1 MSNII
6 QKDQPPKIGLVSL
19 GCPKALVDS
28 EVLVN
33 KLQKLGYGISPD
45 YNNADAVVVNTCGF
59 LDSAKAE
66 SLNAIGEALN
76 ENGKVIVTGCLGST
90 PEFIRESHPNVMTI
104 TGPQKFNEVLD
115 SITENIPLK
124 SNHFEAKPS
133 SSYVKLTPRHYS
145 YLKISEGCNHKC
157 SFCIIPSLRGP
168 LKSRPMTSIISEAKS
183 LVERGTKELLV
194 ISQDTSAYGL
204 DLKFEEVS
212 VNGKTLKT
220 NIYNL
225 VNELGSL
232 GVWVRLHYIYPYPHV
247 RKLIPLMDRNYVLPY
262 LDVPFQHAHPDV
274 LKRMARPSNNV
285 HDLEQISEW
294 RSINPDLS
302 IRSTFIV
309 GFPGETESEF
319 NFLLDWLE
327 EAKIDRVG
335 CFKYEDVSGA
345 RSNLMGGHVQ
355 DDIIEDRYHRFMRK
369 AQEISAWKL
378 KEKVG
383 KTYTCVIDTV
393 EADQLL
399 CRTIFDAPEIDG
411 LVSIRTSQTN
421 HHIGD
426 RLEVKIQA
434 SSEYDLIGE
443 LVEY

>member
-1 MSNII
+1 MDRNSPN
-6 QKDQPPKIGLVSL
+6 IGLVSL

-28 EVLVN
+28 EVLIN
-33 KLQKLGYGISPD
+33 KLQKLGYGISPTYD
-45 YNNADAVVVNTCGF
+45 NADAVVVNTCGF

-90 PEFIRESHPNVMTI
+90 PEFIRQSHPNVMTI
-104 TGPQKFNEVLD
+104 TGPQKFTEVLD
-115 SITENIPLK
+115 SITENIPIK
-124 SNHFEAKPS
+124 TNPFEAKPS

-168 LKSRPMTSIISEAKS
+168 LKSRSLNSILSEAKT

-204 DLKFEEVS
+204 DLKFEEVI
-212 VNGKTLKT
+212 VDGKKLKT

-225 VNELGSL
+225 VNELASL
-232 GVWVRLHYIYPYPHV
+232 GAWVRLHYIYPYPHV
-247 RKLIPLMDRNYVLPY
+247 KQLIPLMDHKRVLPY

-285 HDLEQISEW
+285 HDLQQISQW
-294 RSINPDLS
+294 RSINPDLN

-319 NFLLDWLE
+319 SFLLDWLE
-327 EAKIDRVG
+327 EAKINRVG
-335 CFKYEDVSGA
+335 CFKYENVSGA
-345 RSNLMGGHVQ
+345 RSNLMEDHIP
-355 DDIIEDRYHRFMRK
+355 DDVIEDRFNRFMIK
-369 AQEISAWKL
+369 AQELSESTL
-378 KEKVG
+378 QEKVG

-393 EADQLL
+393 EPEKLI
-399 CRTIFDAPEIDG
+399 CRTVFDAPEIDG
-411 LVSIRTSQTN
+411 LVFVPKNQTN
-421 HHIGD
+421 HCVGD
-426 RLEVKIQA
+426 RVLVKIKA
-434 SSEYDLIGE
+434 SSEYDLEGD
-443 LVEY
+443 LT

>member
-1 MSNII
+1 MI
-6 QKDQPPKIGLVSL
+6 QKDEPPKIGLVSL

-115 SITENIPLK
+115 SITENVPLK

-183 LVERGTKELLV
+183 LVERGAKELLV

-204 DLKFEEVS
+204 DLRFEEVS

-247 RKLIPLMDRNYVLPY
+247 RKLIPLMDQNYVLPY

-294 RSINPDLS
+294 RSVNPDLS

-345 RSNLMGGHVQ
+345 RSNLMGDHVQ

-383 KTYTCVIDTV
+383 KTYACVIDTV

-411 LVSIRTSQTN
+411 LVSIPTSQTN
-421 HHIGD
+421 HHVGD

-434 SSEYDLIGE
+434 SSEYDLTGE
-443 LVEY
+443 LVQF

>member
-1 MSNII
+1 MDRNSPN
-6 QKDQPPKIGLVSL
+6 IGLVSL

-28 EVLVN
+28 EVLIN
-33 KLQKLGYGISPD
+33 KLQKLGYGISPTYD
-45 YNNADAVVVNTCGF
+45 NADAVVVNTCGF

-90 PEFIRESHPNVMTI
+90 PEFIRQSHPNVMTI
-104 TGPQKFNEVLD
+104 TGPQKFTEVLD
-115 SITENIPLK
+115 SITENIPIK
-124 SNHFEAKPS
+124 TNPFEAKPS

-168 LKSRPMTSIISEAKS
+168 LKSRSLNSILSEAKT

-204 DLKFEEVS
+204 DLKFEEVI
-212 VNGKTLKT
+212 VDGKKLKT

-225 VNELGSL
+225 VNELASL
-232 GVWVRLHYIYPYPHV
+232 GAWVRLHYIYPYPHV
-247 RKLIPLMDRNYVLPY
+247 KQLIPLMDHKRVLPY

-285 HDLEQISEW
+285 HDLQQISQW
-294 RSINPDLS
+294 RSINPDLN

-319 NFLLDWLE
+319 SFLLDWLE
-327 EAKIDRVG
+327 EAKINRVG
-335 CFKYEDVSGA
+335 CFKYENVSGA
-345 RSNLMGGHVQ
+345 RSNLMEDHIQ
-355 DDIIEDRYHRFMRK
+355 DDVIEDRFNRFMIK
-369 AQEISAWKL
+369 AQELSESTL
-378 KEKVG
+378 QEKVG

-393 EADQLL
+393 EPEKLI
-399 CRTIFDAPEIDG
+399 CRTVFDAPEIDG
-411 LVSIRTSQTN
+411 LVYVPNKHAN
-421 HHIGD
+421 HCVGD
-426 RLEVKIQA
+426 RVLVKIKA
-434 SSEYDLIGE
+434 SSEYDLEGD
-443 LVEY
+443 LT

>member
-1 MSNII
+1 MDKNSPN
-6 QKDQPPKIGLVSL
+6 IGLVSL

-28 EVLVN
+28 EVLIN
-33 KLQKLGYGISPD
+33 KLQKLGYGISPTYD
-45 YNNADAVVVNTCGF
+45 NADAVVVNTCGF

-90 PEFIRESHPNVMTI
+90 PEFILESHPNVMTI

-115 SITENIPLK
+115 SITEHVPIK
-124 SNHFEAKPS
+124 SNPFEAKPS
-133 SSYVKLTPRHYS
+133 SSYVKLTPKHYS

-157 SFCIIPSLRGP
+157 SFCIIPSLRGS
-168 LKSRPMTSIISEAKS
+168 LKSRSMTSIISEAKR

-204 DLKFEEVS
+204 DLKYEEIS
-212 VNGKTLKT
+212 INGKKLKT

-225 VNELGSL
+225 VNELSSL

-247 RKLIPLMDRNYVLPY
+247 KKLIPLMNENTVLPY

-274 LKRMARPSNNV
+274 LKRMVRPSNHV

-294 RSINPDLS
+294 RSVNPDLS

-319 NFLLDWLE
+319 KFLLDWLE

-345 RSNLMGGHVQ
+345 RSNLMENQIQ
-355 DDIIEDRYHRFMRK
+355 DDIKEDRYNRFMRK
-369 AQEISAWKL
+369 AQEISKLKL

-383 KTYTCVIDTV
+383 KTYSCVVDK
-393 EADQLL
+393 EEPDQLL
-399 CRTIFDAPEIDG
+399 CRSIFDAPEIDG
-411 LVSIRTSQTN
+411 LVYVPNNRTAHSV
-421 HHIGD
+421 GD
-426 RLEVKIQA
+426 LIKVKIKN

-443 LVEY
+443 LT

>member
-1 MSNII
+1 MDRNSPN
-6 QKDQPPKIGLVSL
+6 IGLVSL

-28 EVLVN
+28 EVLIN
-33 KLQKLGYGISPD
+33 KLQKLGYGISPTYD
-45 YNNADAVVVNTCGF
+45 NADAVVVNTCGF

-90 PEFIRESHPNVMTI
+90 PEFIRQSHPNVMTI
-104 TGPQKFNEVLD
+104 TGPQKFTEVLD
-115 SITENIPLK
+115 SITENIPIK
-124 SNHFEAKPS
+124 TNPFEAKPS

-168 LKSRPMTSIISEAKS
+168 LKSRSLNSILSEAKT

-204 DLKFEEVS
+204 DLKFEEVI
-212 VNGKTLKT
+212 VDGKKLKT

-225 VNELGSL
+225 VNELASL
-232 GVWVRLHYIYPYPHV
+232 GAWVRLHYIYPYPHV
-247 RKLIPLMDRNYVLPY
+247 KQLIPLMDHKRVLPY

-285 HDLEQISEW
+285 HDLQQISQW
-294 RSINPDLS
+294 RSINPDLN

-319 NFLLDWLE
+319 SFLLDWLE
-327 EAKIDRVG
+327 EAKINRVG
-335 CFKYEDVSGA
+335 CFKYENVSGA
-345 RSNLMGGHVQ
+345 RSNLLEDHIP
-355 DDIIEDRYHRFMRK
+355 DDVIEDRFNRFMIK
-369 AQEISAWKL
+369 AQELSESTL
-378 KEKVG
+378 QEKVG

-393 EADQLL
+393 EPEKLI
-399 CRTIFDAPEIDG
+399 CRTVFDAPEIDG
-411 LVSIRTSQTN
+411 LVYVPRKQTN
-421 HHIGD
+421 HCVGD
-426 RLEVKIQA
+426 RVLVKIKA
-434 SSEYDLIGE
+434 SSEYDLEGD
-443 LVEY
+443 LT

>member
-1 MSNII
+1 MSNGS
-6 QKDQPPKIGLVSL
+6 PKIGLVSL

-28 EVLVN
+28 EILIN
-33 KLQKLGYGISPD
+33 KLKKLGYGISPTYD
-45 YNNADAVVVNTCGF
+45 NADAVVVNTCGF

-76 ENGKVIVTGCLGST
+76 ENGKVIVTGCLGAT
-90 PEFIRESHPNVMTI
+90 PEFIRKSHPDVMTI
-104 TGPQKFNEVLD
+104 TGPQKFNEVLN
-115 SITENIPLK
+115 SITEIIPVK
-124 SNHFEAKPS
+124 SNRFEAKPS

-168 LKSRPMTSIISEAKS
+168 LESRSMTSIISEAKN
-183 LVERGTKELLV
+183 LVEMGTKELLV

-212 VNGKTLKT
+212 INGKKLKS

-247 RKLIPLMDRNYVLPY
+247 RQLIPLMDQNRVLPY

-285 HDLEQISEW
+285 HDLDQISEW
-294 RSINPDLS
+294 RSINPDIN

-309 GFPGETESEF
+309 GFPGETESQF

-345 RSNLMGGHVQ
+345 RSNLMEDHVQ
-355 DDIIEDRYHRFMRK
+355 DDIIEDRFDRFMRK
-369 AQEISAWKL
+369 AQEISALKL
-378 KEKVG
+378 KEKIG
-383 KTYTCVIDTV
+383 KTYTCIIDTV
-393 EADQLL
+393 EESQIV
-399 CRTIFDAPEIDG
+399 CRTMFDAPEIDG
-411 LVSIRTSQTN
+411 LVYVSSDQKAYSV
-421 HHIGD
+421 GD
-426 RLEVKIQA
+426 RLKIKIKD
-434 SSEYDLIGE
+434 SSEYDLTGE
-443 LVEY
+443 FV

>member
-1 MSNII
+1 MDRNSPN
-6 QKDQPPKIGLVSL
+6 IGLVSL

-28 EVLVN
+28 EVLIN
-33 KLQKLGYGISPD
+33 KLQKLGYGISPTYD
-45 YNNADAVVVNTCGF
+45 NADAVVVNTCGF

-90 PEFIRESHPNVMTI
+90 PEFIRQSHPNVMTI
-104 TGPQKFNEVLD
+104 TGPQKFTEVLD
-115 SITENIPLK
+115 SITENIPIK
-124 SNHFEAKPS
+124 TNPFEAKPS

-168 LKSRPMTSIISEAKS
+168 LKSRSLNSILSEAKT

-204 DLKFEEVS
+204 DLKFEEVI
-212 VNGKTLKT
+212 VDGKKLKT

-225 VNELGSL
+225 VNELASL
-232 GVWVRLHYIYPYPHV
+232 GAWVRLHYIYPYPHV
-247 RKLIPLMDRNYVLPY
+247 KQLIPLMDHKRVLPY

-319 NFLLDWLE
+319 SFLLDWV
-327 EAKIDRVG
+327 R
-335 CFKYEDVSGA
+335 
-345 RSNLMGGHVQ
+345 GG
-355 DDIIEDRYHRFMRK
+355 K
-369 AQEISAWKL
+369 
-378 KEKVG
+378 
-383 KTYTCVIDTV
+383 
-393 EADQLL
+393 
-399 CRTIFDAPEIDG
+399 
-411 LVSIRTSQTN
+411 N
-421 HHIGD
+421 
-426 RLEVKIQA
+426 
-434 SSEYDLIGE
+434 
-443 LVEY
+443 

>member
-1 MSNII
+1 M
-6 QKDQPPKIGLVSL
+6 
-19 GCPKALVDS
+19 A
-28 EVLVN
+28 
-33 KLQKLGYGISPD
+33 
-45 YNNADAVVVNTCGF
+45 
-59 LDSAKAE
+59 
-66 SLNAIGEALN
+66 
-76 ENGKVIVTGCLGST
+76 
-90 PEFIRESHPNVMTI
+90 I

-115 SITENIPLK
+115 SITDNVPVK
-124 SNHFEAKPS
+124 SNRFEAKPS
-133 SSYVKLTPRHYS
+133 SSYIKLTPKHYS

-168 LKSRPMTSIISEAKS
+168 LKSRPMNSILSEAKA

-204 DLKFEEVS
+204 DSKFEEVS
-212 VNGKTLKT
+212 VNGKKLKT

-225 VNELGSL
+225 VNELRSL

-247 RKLIPLMDRNYVLPY
+247 RKLIPLMDQNYVLPY

-294 RSINPDLS
+294 RSINQELS

-335 CFKYEDVSGA
+335 CFKYEDVYGA
-345 RSNLMGGHVQ
+345 RSNSMEGHVQ
-355 DDIIEDRYHRFMRK
+355 NDIIEDRYDRFMRK
-369 AQEISAWKL
+369 AQEYL
-378 KEKVG
+378 
-383 KTYTCVIDTV
+383 
-393 EADQLL
+393 Q
-399 CRTIFDAPEIDG
+399 
-411 LVSIRTSQTN
+411 
-421 HHIGD
+421 
-426 RLEVKIQA
+426 
-434 SSEYDLIGE
+434 
-443 LVEY
+443 

>member
-1 MSNII
+1 MDKNSPN
-6 QKDQPPKIGLVSL
+6 IGLVSL

-28 EVLVN
+28 EVLIN
-33 KLQKLGYGISPD
+33 KLQQLGYGISPTYD
-45 YNNADAVVVNTCGF
+45 NADAVVVNTCGF

-90 PEFIRESHPNVMTI
+90 PEFILESHPNVMTI

-115 SITENIPLK
+115 SITEHVPIK
-124 SNHFEAKPS
+124 SNPFEAKPS
-133 SSYVKLTPRHYS
+133 SSYVKLTPKHYS

-157 SFCIIPSLRGP
+157 SFCIIPSLRGS
-168 LKSRPMTSIISEAKS
+168 LKSRSMTSIISEAKR

-204 DLKFEEVS
+204 DLKYEEVS
-212 VNGKTLKT
+212 INGKKLKT

-225 VNELGSL
+225 VNELSSL

-247 RKLIPLMDRNYVLPY
+247 KKLVPLMNENTVLPY

-274 LKRMARPSNNV
+274 LKRMVRPSNHV

-294 RSINPDLS
+294 RSVNPDLS

-319 NFLLDWLE
+319 KFLLDWLE

-345 RSNLMGGHVQ
+345 RSNLMENQIQ
-355 DDIIEDRYHRFMRK
+355 DDIKEDRYNRFMRK
-369 AQEISAWKL
+369 AQEISKLKL

-383 KTYTCVIDTV
+383 KTYSCVVDK
-393 EADQLL
+393 EEPDQLL
-399 CRTIFDAPEIDG
+399 CRSIFDAPEIDG
-411 LVSIRTSQTN
+411 LVYVPNNKTAPSV
-421 HHIGD
+421 GD
-426 RLEVKIQA
+426 RVKVKIKN

-443 LVEY
+443 LT

>member
-1 MSNII
+1 MDKNSPN
-6 QKDQPPKIGLVSL
+6 IGLVSL

-28 EVLVN
+28 EVLIN
-33 KLQKLGYGISPD
+33 KLQKLGYGISPTYD
-45 YNNADAVVVNTCGF
+45 NADAVVVNTCGF

-90 PEFIRESHPNVMTI
+90 PEFILESHPNVMTI

-115 SITENIPLK
+115 SITEHVPIK
-124 SNHFEAKPS
+124 SNPFEAKPS
-133 SSYVKLTPRHYS
+133 SSYVKLTPKHYS

-157 SFCIIPSLRGP
+157 SFCIIPSLRGS
-168 LKSRPMTSIISEAKS
+168 LKSRSMTSIISEAKR

-204 DLKFEEVS
+204 DLKYEEIS
-212 VNGKTLKT
+212 INGKKLKT

-225 VNELGSL
+225 VNELSSL

-247 RKLIPLMDRNYVLPY
+247 KKLIPLMNENTVLPY

-274 LKRMARPSNNV
+274 LKRMLRPSNHV

-294 RSINPDLS
+294 RSVNPDLS

-319 NFLLDWLE
+319 KFLLDWLE

-345 RSNLMGGHVQ
+345 RSNLMENQIQ
-355 DDIIEDRYHRFMRK
+355 DDIKEDRYNRFMRK
-369 AQEISAWKL
+369 AQEISKLKL

-383 KTYTCVIDTV
+383 KTYSCVVDK
-393 EADQLL
+393 EEPDQLL
-399 CRTIFDAPEIDG
+399 CRSIFDAPEIDG
-411 LVSIRTSQTN
+411 LVYVPNNKTTYSV
-421 HHIGD
+421 GD
-426 RLEVKIQA
+426 RVKVKIKN

-443 LVEY
+443 LT

>member
-1 MSNII
+1 MSNGS
-6 QKDQPPKIGLVSL
+6 PKIGLVSL

-28 EVLVN
+28 EILIN
-33 KLQKLGYGISPD
+33 KLKKLGYGISPTYD
-45 YNNADAVVVNTCGF
+45 NADAVVVNTCGF

-66 SLNAIGEALN
+66 SLNAISEALN
-76 ENGKVIVTGCLGST
+76 ENGKVIVTGCLGTT
-90 PEFIRESHPNVMTI
+90 PEFIRKSHPDVMTI
-104 TGPQKFNEVLD
+104 TGPQKFNEVLN
-115 SITENIPLK
+115 SITESIPVK
-124 SNHFEAKPS
+124 SNRFEAKPS
-133 SSYVKLTPRHYS
+133 SSYIKLTPRHYS

-168 LKSRPMTSIISEAKS
+168 LESRSMTSIISEAKN

-212 VNGKTLKT
+212 INGKKLKS

-225 VNELGSL
+225 VKELGSL

-247 RKLIPLMDRNYVLPY
+247 KQLIPLMDQNRVLPY

-285 HDLEQISEW
+285 HDLDQISEW
-294 RSINPDLS
+294 RSINPDIS

-309 GFPGETESEF
+309 GFPGETESQF

-345 RSNLMGGHVQ
+345 RSNLMEDHVQ
-355 DDIIEDRYHRFMRK
+355 ADIIEDRFDRFMRK
-369 AQEISAWKL
+369 AQEISALKL
-378 KEKVG
+378 KEKIG
-383 KTYTCVIDTV
+383 KTYICVIDTV
-393 EADQLL
+393 EPSQIV
-399 CRTIFDAPEIDG
+399 CRTVFDAPEIDG
-411 LVSIRTSQTN
+411 LVYVPTN
-421 HHIGD
+421 RKTYNVGD
-426 RLEVKIQA
+426 RLKIKIKV
-434 SSEYDLIGE
+434 SSEYDLRGE
-443 LVEY
+443 LV

>member
-1 MSNII
+1 MDKNSPNIGI
-6 QKDQPPKIGLVSL
+6 VSL

-28 EVLVN
+28 EVLIN
-33 KLQKLGYGISPD
+33 KLNKLGYGISPTYD
-45 YNNADAVVVNTCGF
+45 NADAVVVNTCGF

-90 PEFIRESHPNVMTI
+90 PEFIRASHPNVLAV

-115 SITENIPLK
+115 SIIENVPIKTNP
-124 SNHFEAKPS
+124 FEAKPP
-133 SSYVKLTPRHYS
+133 SSYVKLTPKHYS

-168 LKSRPMTSIISEAKS
+168 LKSRSMTSILSEAKS
-183 LVERGTKELLV
+183 LVESGTKELLV

-204 DLKFEEVS
+204 DIKFREVL
-212 VNGKTLKT
+212 VNGKKLKT

-225 VNELGSL
+225 VNELASL

-247 RKLIPLMDRNYVLPY
+247 KQLIPLMDQNRVLPY

-309 GFPGETESEF
+309 GFPGETESQF
-319 NFLLDWLE
+319 NFLLNWLE

-345 RSNLMGGHVQ
+345 RSNAMEGHLH
-355 DDIIEDRYHRFMRK
+355 DDIIQDRYNRFMCK
-369 AQEISAWKL
+369 AQKLSELKL

-383 KTYTCVIDTV
+383 KTYTCVVDTV
-393 EADQLL
+393 EKDLLL

-411 LVSIRTSQTN
+411 LVSVPKNNTN
-421 HHIGD
+421 YHVGD
-426 RLEVKIQA
+426 RITVKVNG
-434 SSEYDLIGE
+434 SSEYDLEGV
-443 LVEY
+443 LF

>member
-1 MSNII
+1 MDRNSPN
-6 QKDQPPKIGLVSL
+6 IGLVSL

-28 EVLVN
+28 EVLIN
-33 KLQKLGYGISPD
+33 KLQKLGYGISPTYD
-45 YNNADAVVVNTCGF
+45 NADAVVVNTCGF

-90 PEFIRESHPNVMTI
+90 PEFIRQSHPNVMTI
-104 TGPQKFNEVLD
+104 TGPQKFTEVLD
-115 SITENIPLK
+115 SITENIPIK
-124 SNHFEAKPS
+124 TNPFEAKPS

-168 LKSRPMTSIISEAKS
+168 LRSRSLNSILSEAKT

-204 DLKFEEVS
+204 DLKFEEVL
-212 VNGKTLKT
+212 VDGKKLKT

-225 VNELGSL
+225 VNELASL
-232 GVWVRLHYIYPYPHV
+232 GAWVRLHYIYPYPHV
-247 RKLIPLMDRNYVLPY
+247 KKLIPLMDHKRVLPY

-285 HDLEQISEW
+285 HDLQQISQW
-294 RSINPDLS
+294 RSINPDLN

-319 NFLLDWLE
+319 SFLLDWLE
-327 EAKIDRVG
+327 EAKINRVG
-335 CFKYEDVSGA
+335 CFKYENVSGA
-345 RSNLMGGHVQ
+345 RSNLMEDHIP
-355 DDIIEDRYHRFMRK
+355 DDVIEDRFNRFMIK
-369 AQEISAWKL
+369 AQELSESTL
-378 KEKVG
+378 QEKVG

-393 EADQLL
+393 EPEKLI
-399 CRTIFDAPEIDG
+399 CRTVFDAPEIDG
-411 LVSIRTSQTN
+411 LVYVPRKQTN
-421 HHIGD
+421 HCVGD
-426 RLEVKIQA
+426 RVLVKIKA
-434 SSEYDLIGE
+434 SSEYDLEGD
-443 LVEY
+443 LT

>member
-1 MSNII
+1 MDRNSPN
-6 QKDQPPKIGLVSL
+6 IGLVSL

-28 EVLVN
+28 EVLIN
-33 KLQKLGYGISPD
+33 KLQKLGYGISPTYD
-45 YNNADAVVVNTCGF
+45 NADAVVVNTCGF

-90 PEFIRESHPNVMTI
+90 PEFIRQSHPNVMTI
-104 TGPQKFNEVLD
+104 TGPQKFTEVLD
-115 SITENIPLK
+115 SITENIPIK
-124 SNHFEAKPS
+124 TNPFEAKPS

-168 LKSRPMTSIISEAKS
+168 LKSRSLNSILSEAKT

-204 DLKFEEVS
+204 DLKFEEVI
-212 VNGKTLKT
+212 VDGKKLKT

-225 VNELGSL
+225 VNELASL

-247 RKLIPLMDRNYVLPY
+247 KQLIPLMDHKRVLPY

-285 HDLEQISEW
+285 HDLQQISEW
-294 RSINPDLS
+294 RSINPDLN

-319 NFLLDWLE
+319 SFLLDWLE
-327 EAKIDRVG
+327 EAKINRVG
-335 CFKYEDVSGA
+335 CFKYENVSGA
-345 RSNLMGGHVQ
+345 RSNLMEDHIQ
-355 DDIIEDRYHRFMRK
+355 DDVIEDRFNRFMIK
-369 AQEISAWKL
+369 AQELSESTL
-378 KEKVG
+378 QEKVG

-393 EADQLL
+393 EPEKLI
-399 CRTIFDAPEIDG
+399 CRTVFDAPEIDG
-411 LVSIRTSQTN
+411 LVYVPKNQTN
-421 HHIGD
+421 HCVGD
-426 RLEVKIQA
+426 RVLVKIKA
-434 SSEYDLIGE
+434 SSEYDLEGD
-443 LVEY
+443 LT

>member
-1 MSNII
+1 MDRNSPN
-6 QKDQPPKIGLVSL
+6 IGLVSL

-28 EVLVN
+28 EVLIN
-33 KLQKLGYGISPD
+33 KLQKLGYGISPTYD
-45 YNNADAVVVNTCGF
+45 NADAVVVNTCGF

-90 PEFIRESHPNVMTI
+90 PEFIRQSHPNVMTI
-104 TGPQKFNEVLD
+104 TGPQKFTEVLD
-115 SITENIPLK
+115 SITENIPIK
-124 SNHFEAKPS
+124 TNPFEAKPS

-168 LKSRPMTSIISEAKS
+168 LKSRSLNSILSEAKT

-204 DLKFEEVS
+204 DLKFEEVL
-212 VNGKTLKT
+212 VDGKKLKT

-225 VNELGSL
+225 VNELASL

-247 RKLIPLMDRNYVLPY
+247 KQLIPLMDHKRVLPY

-285 HDLEQISEW
+285 HDLQQISQW
-294 RSINPDLS
+294 RSINPDLN

-319 NFLLDWLE
+319 SFLLDWLE
-327 EAKIDRVG
+327 EAKINRVG
-335 CFKYEDVSGA
+335 CFKYENVSGA
-345 RSNLMGGHVQ
+345 RSNLMEDHIP
-355 DDIIEDRYHRFMRK
+355 DDVIEDRFNRFMIK
-369 AQEISAWKL
+369 AQELSESTL
-378 KEKVG
+378 QEKVG

-393 EADQLL
+393 EPEKLI
-399 CRTIFDAPEIDG
+399 CRTVFDAPEIDG
-411 LVSIRTSQTN
+411 LVYVPKNQTN
-421 HHIGD
+421 HCVGD
-426 RLEVKIQA
+426 RVLVKIKA
-434 SSEYDLIGE
+434 SSEYDLEGD
-443 LVEY
+443 LT

>member
-1 MSNII
+1 MI

-124 SNHFEAKPS
+124 SNQFEAKPS

-225 VNELGSL
+225 VSELGSL

-345 RSNLMGGHVQ
+345 RSNLMDGHVQ
-355 DDIIEDRYHRFMRK
+355 DDIVEDRYHRFMRK
-369 AQEISAWKL
+369 AREISELKL

-411 LVSIRTSQTN
+411 LVSIPTSQTN

-434 SSEYDLIGE
+434 SSEYDLTGE

>member
-1 MSNII
+1 MDKNSPNIGI
-6 QKDQPPKIGLVSL
+6 VSL

-28 EVLVN
+28 EVLIN
-33 KLQKLGYGISPD
+33 KLQKLGYGISPTYD
-45 YNNADAVVVNTCGF
+45 NADAVVVNTCGF

-66 SLNAIGEALN
+66 SLKAIGEALN

-90 PEFIRESHPNVMTI
+90 PEFIRASHPNVLAV

-115 SITENIPLK
+115 SITENVPIKTNP
-124 SNHFEAKPS
+124 FEAKPPP
-133 SSYVKLTPRHYS
+133 SYVKLTPRHYS

-168 LKSRPMTSIISEAKS
+168 LKSRSMTSILSEAKS
-183 LVERGTKELLV
+183 LVESGTKELLV

-204 DLKFEEVS
+204 DLKFREVL
-212 VNGKTLKT
+212 VNGKKLKA

-225 VNELGSL
+225 VNELASL

-247 RKLIPLMDRNYVLPY
+247 KQLIPLMDQTRVLPY

-335 CFKYEDVSGA
+335 CFKYEDVFGA
-345 RSNLMGGHVQ
+345 RSNAMEGHLH
-355 DDIIEDRYHRFMRK
+355 DDIIQDRYNRFMCK
-369 AQEISAWKL
+369 AQKLSELKL

-383 KTYTCVIDTV
+383 KTYTCVVDTV
-393 EADQLL
+393 EKDLLL

-411 LVSIRTSQTN
+411 LISVPKNDAHYHT
-421 HHIGD
+421 GD
-426 RLEVKIQA
+426 RITVKVNG
-434 SSEYDLIGE
+434 SSEYDLEGV
-443 LVEY
+443 LF

>member
-1 MSNII
+1 MI

-115 SITENIPLK
+115 SITENVPLK

-225 VNELGSL
+225 VSELGTL

-274 LKRMARPSNNV
+274 LKRMARPSNKV

-345 RSNLMGGHVQ
+345 RSNLMDGHVQ
-355 DDIIEDRYHRFMRK
+355 EDIIEDRYHRFMRK
-369 AQEISAWKL
+369 AQEISELKL

-383 KTYTCVIDTV
+383 KTYSCVIDTV

-411 LVSIRTSQTN
+411 LVYVPPNQTN
-421 HHIGD
+421 HNTGD
-426 RLEVKIQA
+426 RLEVKIRA
-434 SSEYDLIGE
+434 SSEYDLIGA
-443 LVEY
+443 LV

>member
-1 MSNII
+1 MNKNS
-6 QKDQPPKIGLVSL
+6 PKIGLVSL

-28 EVLVN
+28 EVLIN
-33 KLQKLGYGISPD
+33 KLQKLGYGISPTYD
-45 YNNADAVVVNTCGF
+45 KADAVVVNTCGF

-90 PEFIRESHPNVMTI
+90 PEFILESHPNVMTI

-115 SITENIPLK
+115 SITEHVPIK
-124 SNHFEAKPS
+124 SNPFEAKPS
-133 SSYVKLTPRHYS
+133 SSYVKLTPKHYS

-157 SFCIIPSLRGP
+157 SFCIIPSLRGS
-168 LKSRPMTSIISEAKS
+168 LKSRSMTSIISEAKR

-204 DLKFEEVS
+204 DLKYEEVS
-212 VNGKTLKT
+212 INGKKLKT

-225 VNELGSL
+225 VNELSSL

-247 RKLIPLMDRNYVLPY
+247 KKLVPLMNENTVLPY

-274 LKRMARPSNNV
+274 LKRMVRPSNHV

-294 RSINPDLS
+294 RSVNPDLS

-319 NFLLDWLE
+319 KFLLDWLE

-345 RSNLMGGHVQ
+345 RSNLMENQIQ
-355 DDIIEDRYHRFMRK
+355 DDIKEDRYNRFMRK
-369 AQEISAWKL
+369 AQEISKLKL

-383 KTYTCVIDTV
+383 KTYSCVIDKA
-393 EADQLL
+393 ESDQFL
-399 CRTIFDAPEIDG
+399 CRSIFDAPEIDG
-411 LVSIRTSQTN
+411 LVYVPNNKTTHSV
-421 HHIGD
+421 GD
-426 RLEVKIQA
+426 RVKVKIKS

-443 LVEY
+443 LT

>member
-1 MSNII
+1 MDRNSPN
-6 QKDQPPKIGLVSL
+6 IGLVSL

-28 EVLVN
+28 EVLIN
-33 KLQKLGYGISPD
+33 KLQKLGYGISPTYD
-45 YNNADAVVVNTCGF
+45 NADAVVVNTCGF

-90 PEFIRESHPNVMTI
+90 PEFIRQSHPNVMTI
-104 TGPQKFNEVLD
+104 TGPQKFTEVLD
-115 SITENIPLK
+115 SITENIPIK
-124 SNHFEAKPS
+124 TNPFEAKPS

-168 LKSRPMTSIISEAKS
+168 LKSRSLNSILSEAKT

-204 DLKFEEVS
+204 DLKFEEVI
-212 VNGKTLKT
+212 VDGKKLKT

-225 VNELGSL
+225 VNELASL
-232 GVWVRLHYIYPYPHV
+232 GAWVRLHYIYPYPHV
-247 RKLIPLMDRNYVLPY
+247 KQLIPLMDHKRVLPY

-285 HDLEQISEW
+285 HDLQQISQW
-294 RSINPDLS
+294 RSINPDLN

-319 NFLLDWLE
+319 SFLLDWLE
-327 EAKIDRVG
+327 EAKINRVG
-335 CFKYEDVSGA
+335 CFKYENVSGA
-345 RSNLMGGHVQ
+345 RSNLMEDHIP
-355 DDIIEDRYHRFMRK
+355 DDVIEDRFNRFMIK
-369 AQEISAWKL
+369 AQELSESTL
-378 KEKVG
+378 QEKVG

-393 EADQLL
+393 EPEKLI
-399 CRTIFDAPEIDG
+399 CRTVFDAPEIDG
-411 LVSIRTSQTN
+411 LVYVPNKHAN
-421 HHIGD
+421 HCVGD
-426 RLEVKIQA
+426 RVLVKIKA
-434 SSEYDLIGE
+434 SSEYDLEGD
-443 LVEY
+443 LT

>member
-1 MSNII
+1 MDKNS
-6 QKDQPPKIGLVSL
+6 PKIGFVSL

-33 KLQKLGYGISPD
+33 KLQKLGYGISPN
-45 YNNADAVVVNTCGF
+45 YTNADAVVVNTCGF

-124 SNHFEAKPS
+124 NNQFEAKPS

-168 LKSRPMTSIISEAKS
+168 LKSRPMTSVISEAKS

-204 DLKFEEVS
+204 DLKLEEVL

-247 RKLIPLMDRNYVLPY
+247 RKLIPLMDRSYVLPY

-345 RSNLMGGHVQ
+345 RSNLMDGHVQ
-355 DDIIEDRYHRFMRK
+355 DDVIEERYHRFMRK
-369 AQEISAWKL
+369 AQEISARKL

-411 LVSIRTSQTN
+411 LVYIPTSQN
-421 HHIGD
+421 NYSAGD

>member
-1 MSNII
+1 MDKNSPN
-6 QKDQPPKIGLVSL
+6 IGLVSL

-28 EVLVN
+28 EVLIN
-33 KLQKLGYGISPD
+33 KLQQLGYGISPT
-45 YNNADAVVVNTCGF
+45 YGNADAVVVNTCGF

-90 PEFIRESHPNVMTI
+90 PEFILESHPNVMTI

-115 SITENIPLK
+115 SIAEHVPIK
-124 SNHFEAKPS
+124 SNPFEAKPS
-133 SSYVKLTPRHYS
+133 SSYVKLTPKHYS

-157 SFCIIPSLRGP
+157 SFCIIPSLRGS
-168 LKSRPMTSIISEAKS
+168 LKSRSMTSIISEAKR

-204 DLKFEEVS
+204 DLKYEEIS
-212 VNGKTLKT
+212 INGKKLKT

-225 VNELGSL
+225 VNELSSL
-232 GVWVRLHYIYPYPHV
+232 GVWIRLHYIYPYPHV
-247 RKLIPLMDRNYVLPY
+247 KKLIPLMNENTVLPY

-274 LKRMARPSNNV
+274 LKRMVRPSNHV

-294 RSINPDLS
+294 RSVNPDLS

-319 NFLLDWLE
+319 KFLLDWLE

-345 RSNLMGGHVQ
+345 RSNLMENQIQ
-355 DDIIEDRYHRFMRK
+355 DDIKEDRYNRFMRK
-369 AQEISAWKL
+369 AQEISKLKL

-383 KTYTCVIDTV
+383 KTYSCVVDK
-393 EADQLL
+393 EEPDQLL
-399 CRTIFDAPEIDG
+399 CRSIFDAPEIDG
-411 LVSIRTSQTN
+411 LVYVPNNKTAPSV
-421 HHIGD
+421 GD
-426 RLEVKIQA
+426 RVKVKIKN

-443 LVEY
+443 LT

>member
-1 MSNII
+1 MDKSS
-6 QKDQPPKIGLVSL
+6 PKIGLVSL

-28 EVLVN
+28 EVLIN
-33 KLQKLGYGISPD
+33 KLQNLGYGISPN

-66 SLNAIGEALN
+66 SLNAIGEALHQ
-76 ENGKVIVTGCLGST
+76 NGKVIVTGCLGST
-90 PEFIRESHPNVMTI
+90 PEFIRESHPNVLTI

-115 SITENIPLK
+115 SITENIPIK
-124 SNHFEAKPS
+124 SNRFEAKPS
-133 SSYVKLTPRHYS
+133 PSYVKLTPKHYS

-168 LKSRPMTSIISEAKS
+168 LKSRSMASIISEAQN

-204 DLKFEEVS
+204 DLKFKEVS
-212 VNGKTLKT
+212 VNGKELKT

-232 GVWVRLHYIYPYPHV
+232 GAWVRLHYIYPYPHV
-247 RKLIPLMDRNYVLPY
+247 KQLIPLMDQNRVLPY

-345 RSNLMGGHVQ
+345 RSNLMDGHVQ
-355 DDIIEDRYHRFMRK
+355 DDIIEERYHRFMRK
-369 AQEISAWKL
+369 AQEISALKL

-411 LVSIRTSQTN
+411 LVYIPTSQSN
-421 HHIGD
+421 LCVGD
-426 RLEVKIQA
+426 RLTVKIQT

-443 LVEY
+443 LAEY

>member
-1 MSNII
+1 MDKNSPN
-6 QKDQPPKIGLVSL
+6 IGLVSL

-28 EVLVN
+28 EVLIN
-33 KLQKLGYGISPD
+33 KLQKLGYGISPTYD
-45 YNNADAVVVNTCGF
+45 NADAVVVNTCGF

-90 PEFIRESHPNVMTI
+90 PEFILESHPNVMTI

-115 SITENIPLK
+115 SITEHVPIK
-124 SNHFEAKPS
+124 SNPFEAKPS
-133 SSYVKLTPRHYS
+133 SSYVKLTPKHYS

-157 SFCIIPSLRGP
+157 SFCIIPSLRGS
-168 LKSRPMTSIISEAKS
+168 LKSRSMTSIISEAKR

-204 DLKFEEVS
+204 DLKYEEIS
-212 VNGKTLKT
+212 INGKKLKT

-225 VNELGSL
+225 VNELSSL

-247 RKLIPLMDRNYVLPY
+247 KKLIPLMNENTVLPY

-274 LKRMARPSNNV
+274 LKRMVRPSNHV

-294 RSINPDLS
+294 RSVNPDLS

-319 NFLLDWLE
+319 KFLLDWLE

-345 RSNLMGGHVQ
+345 RSNLMENQIQ
-355 DDIIEDRYHRFMRK
+355 DDIKEDRYNRFMRK
-369 AQEISAWKL
+369 AQEISKLKL

-383 KTYTCVIDTV
+383 KTYSCVVDK
-393 EADQLL
+393 EEPDQLL
-399 CRTIFDAPEIDG
+399 CRSIFDAPEIDG
-411 LVSIRTSQTN
+411 LVYVPNNKTAHSV
-421 HHIGD
+421 GD
-426 RLEVKIQA
+426 HVKVKIKS

-443 LVEY
+443 LT

>member
-1 MSNII
+1 MSNGS
-6 QKDQPPKIGLVSL
+6 PKIGLVSL

-28 EVLVN
+28 EILIN
-33 KLQKLGYGISPD
+33 KLKKLGYGISPTYD
-45 YNNADAVVVNTCGF
+45 NADAVVVNTCGF

-66 SLNAIGEALN
+66 SLNAISEALN
-76 ENGKVIVTGCLGST
+76 ENGKVIVTGCLGTT
-90 PEFIRESHPNVMTI
+90 PEFIRKSHPDVMTI
-104 TGPQKFNEVLD
+104 TGPQKFNEVLN
-115 SITENIPLK
+115 SITENIPVK
-124 SNHFEAKPS
+124 SNQFEAKPS

-168 LKSRPMTSIISEAKS
+168 LKSRSMTSIISEAKN

-212 VNGKTLKT
+212 INGKKLKS

-225 VNELGSL
+225 VNELGAL
-232 GVWVRLHYIYPYPHV
+232 GVWVRLQYIYPYPHV
-247 RKLIPLMDRNYVLPY
+247 KQLIPLMDQNRVLPY

-285 HDLEQISEW
+285 HDLDQISEW
-294 RSINPDLS
+294 RSINPNIS
-302 IRSTFIV
+302 IRSTSIV
-309 GFPGETESEF
+309 GFPGETATQF

-345 RSNLMGGHVQ
+345 RSNLMEDHVQ
-355 DDIIEDRYHRFMRK
+355 ADIIEDRFDRFMRK
-369 AQEISAWKL
+369 AQEISALKL
-378 KEKVG
+378 KEKIG
-383 KTYTCVIDTV
+383 KTYICVIDTV
-393 EADQLL
+393 EPSQIV
-399 CRTIFDAPEIDG
+399 CRTVFDAPEIDG
-411 LVSIRTSQTN
+411 LVYVPTN
-421 HHIGD
+421 RKIYSVGD
-426 RLEVKIQA
+426 RLKIKIKV
-434 SSEYDLIGE
+434 SSEYDLRGE
-443 LVEY
+443 LI

>member
-1 MSNII
+1 MDKNSPN
-6 QKDQPPKIGLVSL
+6 IGLVSL

-28 EVLVN
+28 EILIN
-33 KLQKLGYGISPD
+33 KLQKLGYGISPTYD
-45 YNNADAVVVNTCGF
+45 NADAVVVNTCGF

-76 ENGKVIVTGCLGST
+76 ENGKVIVTGCLGTT
-90 PEFIRESHPNVMTI
+90 PEFIRESHPNVMAI

-115 SITENIPLK
+115 SITKNIPIK
-124 SNHFEAKPS
+124 SNPFEAKPS
-133 SSYVKLTPRHYS
+133 SSYVKLTPKHYS

-168 LKSRPMTSIISEAKS
+168 LKSRSLTSILSEAET
-183 LVERGTKELLV
+183 LVERGTKELLI

-204 DLKFEEVS
+204 DLKFEEEL
-212 VNGKTLKT
+212 VNGKKLKT

-232 GVWVRLHYIYPYPHV
+232 GAWVRLHYIYPYPHV
-247 RKLIPLMDRNYVLPY
+247 KQLIPLMDQNRVLPY

-319 NFLLDWLE
+319 SFLLDWLE
-327 EAKIDRVG
+327 EAKINRVG
-335 CFKYEDVSGA
+335 CFKYENVSGA
-345 RSNLMGGHVQ
+345 RSNLMEDHIQ
-355 DDIIEDRYHRFMRK
+355 DDVIEDRFNRFMIK
-369 AQEISAWKL
+369 AQELSESTL
-378 KEKVG
+378 QEKVG

-393 EADQLL
+393 EPEKLI
-399 CRTIFDAPEIDG
+399 CRTVFDAPEIDG
-411 LVSIRTSQTN
+411 LVYVPRKQTN
-421 HHIGD
+421 HCVGD
-426 RLEVKIQA
+426 RVLVKIKA
-434 SSEYDLIGE
+434 SSEYDLEGD
-443 LVEY
+443 LT

>member
-1 MSNII
+1 MDKNS
-6 QKDQPPKIGLVSL
+6 PKIGLVSL

-28 EVLVN
+28 EVLIN
-33 KLQKLGYGISPD
+33 KLQTLGYGISQTYD
-45 YNNADAVVVNTCGF
+45 NADAVVVNTCGF
-59 LDSAKAE
+59 LDSAKTE

-90 PEFIRESHPNVMTI
+90 PEFIRGAHPNVMAI

-115 SITENIPLK
+115 SITKNIPIK
-124 SNHFEAKPS
+124 SSPFEAKPS

-168 LKSRPMTSIISEAKS
+168 LKSRSMASILSEAKS
-183 LVERGTKELLV
+183 LVERGTKELLI

-204 DLKFEEVS
+204 DLKFEETL
-212 VNGKTLKT
+212 VNRKKLKT

-225 VNELGSL
+225 VNELASL
-232 GVWVRLHYIYPYPHV
+232 GIWVRLHYIYPYPHV
-247 RKLIPLMDRNYVLPY
+247 KQLIPLMDQNTVLPY

-294 RSINPDLS
+294 RSMNPDLS

-335 CFKYEDVSGA
+335 CFKYCLLYTSPSPRDNRVS
-345 RSNLMGGHVQ
+345 RMPS
-355 DDIIEDRYHRFMRK
+355 
-369 AQEISAWKL
+369 SA
-378 KEKVG
+378 
-383 KTYTCVIDTV
+383 
-393 EADQLL
+393 
-399 CRTIFDAPEIDG
+399 
-411 LVSIRTSQTN
+411 
-421 HHIGD
+421 
-426 RLEVKIQA
+426 
-434 SSEYDLIGE
+434 
-443 LVEY
+443 

>member
-1 MSNII
+1 MDKNSPN
-6 QKDQPPKIGLVSL
+6 IGLVSL

-28 EVLVN
+28 EVLIN
-33 KLQKLGYGISPD
+33 KLQQLGYGISPS
-45 YNNADAVVVNTCGF
+45 YGNSDAVVVNTCGF

-90 PEFIRESHPNVMTI
+90 PEFILESHPNVMTI

-115 SITENIPLK
+115 SITEHVPIK
-124 SNHFEAKPS
+124 SNPFEAKPS

-168 LKSRPMTSIISEAKS
+168 LKSRSMASILSEAKS
-183 LVERGTKELLV
+183 LVERGTKELLI

-204 DLKFEEVS
+204 DLKFEETL
-212 VNGKTLKT
+212 VNGKKLKT

-225 VNELGSL
+225 VNELASL
-232 GVWVRLHYIYPYPHV
+232 GIWVRLHYIYPYPHV
-247 RKLIPLMDRNYVLPY
+247 KQLIPLMDQNRVLPY

-345 RSNLMGGHVQ
+345 RSNAMEGHLH
-355 DDIIEDRYHRFMRK
+355 DDIIQDRYDRFMSR
-369 AQEISAWKL
+369 AQQLSELKL
-378 KEKVG
+378 KEKIG
-383 KTYTCVIDTV
+383 KTFTCIIDSV
-393 EADQLL
+393 EQDRLI
-399 CRTIFDAPEIDG
+399 CRSIFDAPEIDG
-411 LVSIRTSQTN
+411 IVSIPRKQSNKLVGERVT
-421 HHIGD
+421 
-426 RLEVKIQA
+426 VKIKG
-434 SSEYDLIGE
+434 SSEYDLEGE
-443 LVEY
+443 LL